1 MGRRMLI
8 KNKMKS
14 TVLILSLIFPLS
26 ACEKVKET
34 ILDKIE
40 EKMPDLEASEQQN
53 TKAKIL
59 FQALI
64 DHDQAKILSLS
75 EQDIRDELTKNPQ
88 IWQTVF
94 DALPDYVADNP
105 ELVLTAKSI
114 ETTYGKVTKIGYKY
128 IYPNQTIIFSV
139 VFDGHDGGDKIVG
152 FWVQEVEK

>member
-1 MGRRMLI
+1 
-8 KNKMKS
+8 
-14 TVLILSLIFPLS
+14 
-26 ACEKVKET
+26 
-34 ILDKIE
+34 
-40 EKMPDLEASEQQN
+40 MPDLEASEQQN

-64 DHDQAKILSLS
+64 DHNQAKILSLS

-88 IWQTVF
+88 ILQTV
-94 DALPDYVADNP
+94 LMLYGYVADNP